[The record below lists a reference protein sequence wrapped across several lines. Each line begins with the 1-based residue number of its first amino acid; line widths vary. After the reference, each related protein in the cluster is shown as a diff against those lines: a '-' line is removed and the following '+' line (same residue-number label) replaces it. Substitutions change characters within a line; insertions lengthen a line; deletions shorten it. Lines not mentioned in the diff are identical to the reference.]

1 MGTVLRVTS
10 TPYESIRLTQSARLV
25 PSDMVAVERQ
35 KALARYRS
43 SQLRYHGGGYDLNY
57 ISQVH
62 RAFSTSPQPDFT
74 SAVSASAQ
82 AQVHVPAAS
91 SPQAGSAQMAASQ
104 AQAQTV
110 SQETVPATEG
120 SGYIP
125 PAGSTAAASVYQ
137 DQPSVEA
144 SSAYTVERGAF
155 EMRVAKGDVSYIPAL
170 AMTIVTQLPEV
181 HFEYTGDFIYVPPRD
196 EPTGAAV
203 NMQI

>member
-1 MGTVLRVTS
+1 
-10 TPYESIRLTQSARLV
+10 
-25 PSDMVAVERQ
+25 
-35 KALARYRS
+35 
-43 SQLRYHGGGYDLNY
+43 
-57 ISQVH
+57 
-62 RAFSTSPQPDFT
+62 
-74 SAVSASAQ
+74 
-82 AQVHVPAAS
+82 
-91 SPQAGSAQMAASQ
+91 MAASQ